1 MERTP
6 RRALP
11 ALLTTLAVA
20 APLALAAGPAQ
31 AAPPE
36 YTYDALGDSYA
47 AGFGLAPEQAHPSL
61 LDGRMR
67 IALDDV
73 AAVAQ
78 GGTIEHLVEQQLGS
92 LSSET
97 DLVTLSVGGN
107 NLPWTQVVLT
117 CATQPD
123 EVCLGATT
131 GVSGRVATQLP
142 AGLATAYSF
151 VKAAAPGAHV
161 VVTGYPRLFSPEY
174 GDYTGSVGPLSF
186 TISVA
191 EQHAMNALADQ
202 LNTTIAQVAQ
212 ASRVQY
218 VDVATRFDGHGINA
232 PDAWIGDADDPEALH
247 PTAEGQ
253 RAYAAAL
260 TAAINP
266 RDLRR

>member
-67 IALDDV
+67 IALDD
-73 AAVAQ
+73 AAAIPGATVTSLA
-78 GGTIEHLVEQQLGS
+78 GQLAA
-92 LSSET
+92 LDDET

-131 GVSGRVATQLP
+131 GVSGTVATQLP

-212 ASRVQY
+212 ASGVQY